1 MSTKPIGIFDSGAGG
16 LSIWKEINNQLPWES
31 TIYISDSKYA
41 PYGTKGKKAILER
54 SIINTEILLN
64 KGAKI
69 VVVACNTATTNAIS
83 FLREKYNV
91 PFIGIE
97 PAIKPAAL
105 NTKTN
110 CIGILATQ
118 GTLSSA
124 LFHETSQLYTKDL
137 KVIEQVGNGIVEL
150 IEAGALF
157 SIEMEQLLKSYLTPM
172 LEASMDCLVLGC
184 THYHFL
190 KPILEK
196 ILPNNIKVID
206 SGPAV
211 AKQTKA
217 ILKKHHLLAE
227 STQERKYTFYTNGSK
242 EVISSLMNWDKS
254 MIQKLD

>member
-16 LSIWKEINNQLPWES
+16 LSIWKEVNTLLPMES

-41 PYGTKGKKAILER
+41 PYGTKGRKAILER

-118 GTLSSA
+118 GTLSSS
-124 LFHETSQLYTKDL
+124 LFHETSQRYTKEL
-137 KVIEQVGNGIVEL
+137 NVVEQVGDGIVEL
-150 IEAGALF
+150 IEAGELF
-157 SIEMEQLLKSYLTPM
+157 
-172 LEASMDCLVLGC
+172 
-184 THYHFL
+184 
-190 KPILEK
+190 
-196 ILPNNIKVID
+196 
-206 SGPAV
+206 
-211 AKQTKA
+211 
-217 ILKKHHLLAE
+217 
-227 STQERKYTFYTNGSK
+227 
-242 EVISSLMNWDKS
+242 
-254 MIQKLD
+254 

>member
-16 LSIWKEINNQLPWES
+16 LSIWKEVNTLLPMES

-41 PYGTKGKKAILER
+41 PYGTKGRKAILER

-118 GTLSSA
+118 GTLSSS
-124 LFHETSQLYTKDL
+124 LFHETSQRYTKEL
-137 KVIEQVGNGIVEL
+137 NVVEQVGDGIVEL

-157 SIEMEQLLKSYLTPM
+157 SAEMEQLLKTYLSPM
-172 LEASMDCLVLGC
+172 LEANMDCLVLGC

-196 ILPNNIKVID
+196 ILPKNIKIID

-217 ILKKHHLLAE
+217 VLQNHNLLAE
-227 STQERKYTFYTNGSK
+227 STQEGGHAFFTNGSK
-242 EVISSLMNWDKS
+242 EVISRLMNWDKS
-254 MIQKLD
+254 MVQKLD